1 MTAPKLL
8 DAIEAV
14 YDAAIDPAGWNKAL
28 QVVTQHT
35 GATGFNL
42 FIVDNAVGRVCHSE
56 FLNIPDG
63 LLDCYYAY
71 YIDKDPG
78 MRFFAENPNEGIYY
92 NYLHSSEDEIERSEY
107 YSWLQSAGG
116 SRYYLATTFTVGKRF
131 SCIASSQRDHKVGHA
146 QSGDIENIRQLTPHF
161 QRAVQIN
168 QMFNTVDLR
177 LGAAR
182 DALELFPYG
191 VFLLDNKGE
200 VIFTNHMA
208 QSMLAERD
216 GVMMTNQRLGAL
228 HITANRRLHEAVR
241 QCLQAAAKESVYGGD
256 AFTIA
261 RVTDG
266 RYYTIEVVPLM
277 SKERL
282 FTESQPA
289 VLVLLGD
296 PQRGPRLRSQQIRDM
311 YGLTATEA
319 EIAILLAQ
327 GTRPA
332 EICRIKGISP
342 NTLKTHRRRL
352 FDKLE
357 VETQAQLARMINVG

>member
-1 MTAPKLL
+1 MTVPRLL

-14 YDAAIDPAGWNKAL
+14 YDAAIDPAGWKRAL
-28 QVVTQHT
+28 QAVTQHA

-71 YIDKDPG
+71 YIEKDPG

-92 NYLHSSEDEIERSEY
+92 NYLHTTEEEIERSEY
-107 YSWLQSAGG
+107 YTWLQSAGG
-116 SRYYLATTFTVGKRF
+116 SRYYLATTFTVGTRF
-131 SCIASSQRDHKVGHA
+131 SCIASSQRDQKVGHA
-146 QSGDIENIRQLTPHF
+146 QKEDIANIRQLTPHF

-200 VIFTNHMA
+200 IIFTNHMA
-208 QSMLAERD
+208 QTILAERD
-216 GVMMTNQRLGAL
+216 GVVTAHQRLGAL
-228 HITANRRLHEAVR
+228 HLPANRRLREAVG

-256 AFTIA
+256 TFTIPRA
-261 RVTDG
+261 AEG
-266 RYYTIEVVPLM
+266 RYYTVEVVPLM

-282 FTESQPA
+282 FTDSQPA

-296 PQRGPRLRSQQIRDM
+296 PQRGPRLRVQQIRDM

-327 GTRPA
+327 GMRPS
-332 EICRIKGISP
+332 EICRNKGISP

-352 FDKLE
+352 FGKLE
-357 VETQAQLARMINVG
+357 VETQAQLARIINLG